1 MGVFGV
7 RVCVH
12 EPAVGV
18 STLVDSTDAALWR
31 RAAVH
36 GLRQVLLLDEA
47 SSSVDP
53 ETDALIQQTI
63 RTVCRGMGGLCLCFL
78 GGCRWRG
85 CAHVAQAV
93 CCVTVQDHFVLGL
106 CVRACRSSPGAP

>member
-1 MGVFGV
+1 
-7 RVCVH
+7 VH
-12 EPAVGV
+12 ELAVGV

-36 GLRQVLLLDEA
+36 GMRQVLLLDEA

-63 RTVCRGMGGLCLCFL
+63 RTVCRGIGVCACISSAAVVGGAVHM
-78 GGCRWRG
+78 WRRR
-85 CAHVAQAV
+85 CAA
-93 CCVTVQDHFVLGL
+93 
-106 CVRACRSSPGAP
+106 